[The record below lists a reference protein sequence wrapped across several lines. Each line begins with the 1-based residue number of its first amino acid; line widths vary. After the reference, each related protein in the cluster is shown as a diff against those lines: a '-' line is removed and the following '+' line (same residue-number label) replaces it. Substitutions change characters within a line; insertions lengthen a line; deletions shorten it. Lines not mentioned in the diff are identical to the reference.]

1 MNLLWHSAPSYYP
14 TGYGVQTRNF
24 VKRIQALGHEVVVLM
39 TTLTPGIV
47 WDGILHIPGGTE
59 KYGIGG
65 LLEWPKRLP
74 LDLVITLFD
83 VWTFPENIG
92 TLIKELGPDWAAISP
107 IDHDPIPPSVQKRL
121 ESAQWPVAMSPY
133 AEREMKRVGLNSRY
147 VPHGV
152 DTKIYRPVAKHKEM
166 FDARGKFVVGMVA
179 TNVEPLD
186 RKGFWPSF
194 QAFGRFHKK
203 HPDSQLYAHVIPT
216 RSAGGLDLMEMAGQ
230 CGFKLYVP
238 DYWQLQAGVPEE
250 KMAEM
255 YSTFDVLLMLTR
267 GEGFGVPLIEA
278 QACGTP
284 VIVTDFTAPSDLV
297 GAGWKI
303 PITGKIYT
311 PMNSYFAEPD
321 VDAAVD
327 ALEEAYE
334 LYKTKKMEPEK
345 ARAFAKEF
353 DFDAV
358 TEKYMMPFLE
368 EVEHGK
374 ETQKGDGRGGQEAG
388 EHVSDGGVHNS
399 QLGDK
404 ASKRS
409 RRRRKKSKARA

>member
-1 MNLLWHSAPSYYP
+1 
-14 TGYGVQTRNF
+14 
-24 VKRIQALGHEVVVLM
+24 
-39 TTLTPGIV
+39 
-47 WDGILHIPGGTE
+47 
-59 KYGIGG
+59 
-65 LLEWPKRLP
+65 
-74 LDLVITLFD
+74 
-83 VWTFPENIG
+83 
-92 TLIKELGPDWAAISP
+92 
-107 IDHDPIPPSVQKRL
+107 
-121 ESAQWPVAMSPY
+121 
-133 AEREMKRVGLNSRY
+133 
-147 VPHGV
+147 
-152 DTKIYRPVAKHKEM
+152 
-166 FDARGKFVVGMVA
+166 
-179 TNVEPLD
+179 
-186 RKGFWPSF
+186 
-194 QAFGRFHKK
+194 
-203 HPDSQLYAHVIPT
+203 
-216 RSAGGLDLMEMAGQ
+216 
-230 CGFKLYVP
+230 
-238 DYWQLQAGVPEE
+238 
-250 KMAEM
+250 
-255 YSTFDVLLMLTR
+255 MLTR

-345 ARAFAKEF
+345 AREFAKEF